1 MTFTIVA
8 ADPGTGLVGLC
19 QGTSAMG
26 VASRCTHV
34 RSGVAAVASQSH
46 SDWRLG
52 HRALDLVGSG
62 LEPDTT
68 VTALATTDAHFG
80 HRQVGIVT
88 PDGRVAAHTG
98 PSCGPYA
105 AHRTGDAYAVLGNL
119 LVGQGVLDAMA
130 ETYEGSRRSDTD
142 ALDAAGFADRL
153 LGAVEA
159 GLAAGGEGVTHLSS
173 TVVVAGPA
181 SPRPLLDLRVD
192 VAPAGGDAIPELRR
206 AVDAFAPFV
215 DYYADYWLDHPDVTP
230 EQWLAQGSPTTR

>member
-1 MTFTIVA
+1 MTFTVVA

-52 HRALDLVGSG
+52 MRALALVGTG
-62 LEPDTT
+62 LDPE
-68 VTALATTDAHFG
+68 VTIGALATTDAHFG
-80 HRQVGIVT
+80 HRQLGVVT

-98 PSCGPYA
+98 PACGPYA
-105 AHRTGDAYAVLGNL
+105 SHRTGEGYAVLGNL
-119 LVGQGVLDAMA
+119 LVGQEVLDAMA
-130 ETYEGSRRSDTD
+130 ETFEAGAQGD
-142 ALDAAGFADRL
+142 ASAFPDRL
-153 LGAVEA
+153 LRTVEA
-159 GLAAGGEGVTHLSS
+159 GLAAGGEGVVHLSS

-192 VAPAGGDAIPELRR
+192 VAPVGGDAIVELRR
-206 AVDAFAPFV
+206 IFDEFAPLV

-230 EQWLAQGSPTTR
+230 EQWLAQGNPTTR

>member
-46 SDWRLG
+46 SDWRIG
-52 HRALDLVGSG
+52 RRALDLVGSW
-62 LEPDTT
+62 LEPDATLR
-68 VTALATTDAHFG
+68 ALATTDAHFG
-80 HRQVGIVT
+80 HRQVGVVT
-88 PDGRVAAHTG
+88 PDGRVGAHTG

-130 ETYEGSRRSDTD
+130 ERYEASRASGAEGVT
-142 ALDAAGFADRL
+142 AEIFADRL

-192 VAPAGGDAIPELRR
+192 VAPVGGDAIPELRR
-206 AVDAFAPFV
+206 IVEQFAPFV

-230 EQWLAQGSPTTR
+230 EQWREQGSPTTR